1 MNKIIIAMMLLL
13 GAFSVYADT
22 PVGPMNYQ
30 GRLLDN
36 AGIPVTG
43 SYNFVVRVY
52 DAVSGGTLKYQENHN
67 AVAVDDGVYNFLV
80 GTQTKS
86 GGDSTWS
93 VELWNCCANLFM
105 EIVVNGE
112 ALSPRHRLAAAPY
125 AFQANLALTTNNAL
139 ALGGKSAG
147 NVLQDICKAN
157 KGKWLELANQGSGA
171 CLGIGS
177 SFPGPTQVAINTLTA
192 STDFSNVDLTNADIS
207 GINFGAANFT
217 GATLKNTIVKG
228 GSFTGANF
236 TNSTWDGV
244 TTTTAM
250 TVNFNMRRAQMKN
263 MSLALFSF
271 TDVSKMNY
279 LSAAYLSACP
289 IALPGTGQWSC
300 RVQTTSPGTVYHLAG
315 WSNMPWYEGI
325 NYSRDS
331 AYSDDSEGVARIK
344 VDNFNNTTVFAA
356 DFRGM
361 FIDQSFNGAGYG
373 NANFTGA
380 DIWRVNFGAATG
392 GGDGS
397 VFDKAKLRFVNFSN
411 YPTYTQLTSVSFAN
425 AVLDNVNF
433 RDVELEGVSF
443 QNVTM
448 LNADFTSYG
457 DNGAGVDFTGA
468 SIYNSK
474 FWKVVQISGDFT
486 NAKFFGAGPGSLPT
500 FWLSDTRYMNFTG
513 ATLTDMVFDNTVTLT
528 NTPFNNTTWINPYF
542 GNSAGT
548 SPFFTGVNFQG
559 AKFLE
564 TTSSLWTNIPAAN
577 WAGARCPDGYLVP
590 NPNTGNVKCNVGHL
604 LP

>member
-1 MNKIIIAMMLLL
+1 MNKIIVATMLLL
-13 GAFSVYADT
+13 GAFSVFADT

-30 GRLLDN
+30 GRLLDD
-36 AGIPVTG
+36 AGVPITDTHD
-43 SYNFVVRVY
+43 FVVRIY
-52 DAVSGGTLKYQENHN
+52 SAASAGDLKYQEYHN
-67 AVAVDDGVYNFLV
+67 NVVVDDGVYSFLV
-80 GTQTKS
+80 GTGTNPT
-86 GGDSTWS
+86 GAWDIT
-93 VELWNCCANLFM
+93 LWNTAELFM
-105 EIVVNGE
+105 EIEVE
-112 ALSPRHRLAAAPY
+112 SEILSPRHRLAAAPY

-157 KGKWLELANQGSGA
+157 KGKWLELASQGAGS

-192 STDFSNVDLTNADIS
+192 STDFSGIDLTNADIS
-207 GINFGAANFT
+207 GINFGAVNFT
-217 GATLKNTIVKG
+217 GATLKNTTVKG

-236 TNSTWDGV
+236 AGSVWDGV

-250 TVNFNMRRAQMKN
+250 TVNFDLKRAKMKN
-263 MSLALFSF
+263 MSLASFSF
-271 TDVSKMNY
+271 TDVTKMQY
-279 LSAAYLSACP
+279 ISAAYLTACP
-289 IALPGTGQWSC
+289 VALPGFGEWDC
-300 RVQTTSPGTVYHLAG
+300 RVQTTSPSTVYHVVGRGYDAVFAHTG
-315 WSNMPWYEGI
+315 V

-331 AYSDDSEGVARIK
+331 AVADDSEGVARMK

-361 FIDQSFNGAGYG
+361 FVDQTFTNSEYG
-373 NANFTGA
+373 FANFTGA
-380 DIWRVNFGAATG
+380 DIWRVNFGAAG
-392 GGDGS
+392 SGDGS
-397 VFDKAKLRFVNFSN
+397 IFDKAKLRFVNFSK
-411 YPTYTQLTSVSFAN
+411 YPNPAMMTSVSFVG

-433 RDVELEGVSF
+433 RDVELEGVLF

-486 NAKFFGAGPGSLPT
+486 NAKFYGAGPGSIPT

-528 NTPFNNTTWINPYF
+528 NTVFTNSTWINPYF

-548 SPFFTGVNFQG
+548 SPIFTGVNFQG

-564 TTSSLWTNIPAAN
+564 TTASLWTNIPTAN
-577 WAGARCPDGYLVP
+577 WAGARCPDNFLIP
-590 NPNTGNVKCNVGHL
+590 NPNIGGVRCNVGHL